1 MAQAGLADE
10 LKIDVEAIARLTE
23 QRRRLTEQLGKIIVG
38 QHEVID
44 NVLLTIFCG
53 GHGLIV
59 GVPGLAKTLLARSL
73 GRALQ
78 LSFSRIQF
86 TPDLM
91 PSDITGTDI
100 IQEDPASG
108 QRRLEFLPG
117 PIFAN
122 LILADEI
129 NRTPPKTQAAMLQT
143 MQEHEVSIG
152 SKTYALPEPFHVFAT
167 QNPIEMEGTYVL
179 PEAQADRF
187 MFSIHCGY
195 PTNSEEELVV
205 RSTTGTAVPELTP
218 VLDAKELIEI
228 QKLVRAMPVSDE
240 VIRFAV
246 KLVSRTRPDDPA
258 APAYVKEYVRWG
270 ASPRASQYLILGA
283 KARAASQG
291 KLCADYEGVKSV
303 ARQVLR
309 HRLITNFNAR
319 AQKITV
325 ADVIEKLLGEV
336 KPER

>member
-1 MAQAGLADE
+1 MTTTQPE
-10 LKIDVEAIARLTE
+10 EINVQAIAKLAQ
-23 QRRRLTEQLGKIIVG
+23 QRTALLEQLSHVIVG
-38 QHEVID
+38 QHEVIE

-59 GVPGLAKTLLARSL
+59 GVPGLAKTLLVRSL
-73 GRALQ
+73 SRALN

-143 MQEHEVSIG
+143 MQEHEVTIG
-152 SKTYALPEPFHVFAT
+152 SKTYPLPTPFHVFAT

-195 PTNSEEELVV
+195 PSNAEEALVV
-205 RSTTGTAVPELTP
+205 RNTTGTASP
-218 VLDAKELIEI
+218 EI
-228 QKLVRAMPVSDE
+228 QPV
-240 VIRFAV
+240 
-246 KLVSRTRPDDPA
+246 
-258 APAYVKEYVRWG
+258 
-270 ASPRASQYLILGA
+270 
-283 KARAASQG
+283 
-291 KLCADYEGVKSV
+291 
-303 ARQVLR
+303 
-309 HRLITNFNAR
+309 
-319 AQKITV
+319 
-325 ADVIEKLLGEV
+325 
-336 KPER
+336 

>member
-1 MAQAGLADE
+1 MDKANN
-10 LKIDVEAIARLTE
+10 VEAIERLAQ
-23 QRRRLTEQLGKIIVG
+23 QRTALVEQLGKVIVG

-59 GVPGLAKTLLARSL
+59 GVPGLAKTLLVRSL
-73 GRALQ
+73 GRALE

-100 IQEDPASG
+100 IQEDPANG

-143 MQEHEVSIG
+143 MQEREVTVG
-152 SKTYALPEPFHVFAT
+152 NRTYPLPLPFHVFAT

-187 MFSIHCGY
+187 MFSIYCGY
-195 PTNSEEELVV
+195 PTNAEEELLV
-205 RSTTGTAVPELTP
+205 RNTTGTEKPELKP
-218 VLDAKELIEI
+218 VLNAQEIIEI
-228 QKLVRAMPVSDE
+228 Q
-240 VIRFAV
+240 
-246 KLVSRTRPDDPA
+246 
-258 APAYVKEYVRWG
+258 
-270 ASPRASQYLILGA
+270 
-283 KARAASQG
+283 
-291 KLCADYEGVKSV
+291 
-303 ARQVLR
+303 
-309 HRLITNFNAR
+309 
-319 AQKITV
+319 
-325 ADVIEKLLGEV
+325 
-336 KPER
+336 

>member
-1 MAQAGLADE
+1 MLQALMHSSQPDE
-10 LKIDVEAIARLTE
+10 LNVQAITKLAQ
-23 QRRRLTEQLGKIIVG
+23 QRTLLIEQLSHVIVG

-53 GHGLIV
+53 GHALII
-59 GVPGLAKTLLARSL
+59 GVPGLAKTLLVRSL
-73 GRALQ
+73 GRSLNLA
-78 LSFSRIQF
+78 FSRIQF

-143 MQEHEVSIG
+143 MQEREVSIG
-152 SKTYALPEPFHVFAT
+152 SKTYPLPTPFHVFAT

-187 MFSIHCGY
+187 MFNINCTY
-195 PTNSEEELVV
+195 PSNAEEMTIV
-205 RSTTGTAVPELTP
+205 RNTTGVEVPELNP
-218 VLDAKELIEI
+218 ALDPAQILEI
-228 QKLVRAMPVSDE
+228 QKLVRAMPISDE
-240 VIRFAV
+240 VIRYA
-246 KLVSRTRPDDPA
+246 
-258 APAYVKEYVRWG
+258 
-270 ASPRASQYLILGA
+270 
-283 KARAASQG
+283 
-291 KLCADYEGVKSV
+291 
-303 ARQVLR
+303 
-309 HRLITNFNAR
+309 
-319 AQKITV
+319 
-325 ADVIEKLLGEV
+325 
-336 KPER
+336 

>member
-1 MAQAGLADE
+1 
-10 LKIDVEAIARLTE
+10 
-23 QRRRLTEQLGKIIVG
+23 
-38 QHEVID
+38 
-44 NVLLTIFCG
+44 
-53 GHGLIV
+53 
-59 GVPGLAKTLLARSL
+59 RSL
-73 GRALQ
+73 GRTLN

-100 IQEDPASG
+100 IEEDPATG
-108 QRRLEFLPG
+108 KRRLEFLPG

-152 SKTYALPEPFHVFAT
+152 SKTYALPNPFHVFAT

-187 MFSIHCGY
+187 MFSIYCGY
-195 PTNSEEELVV
+195 PTPAEEERVV
-205 RSTTGTAVPELTP
+205 RNTTGTDIPDLGV
-218 VLDAKELIEI
+218 VLGAAEIVEI

-240 VIRFAV
+240 VIRFTV
-246 KLVSRTRPDDPA
+246 KLGARTRPEEA
-258 APAYVKEYVRWG
+258 SAPAYVKEYVRWG
-270 ASPRASQYLILGA
+270 ASPRASQYLVLGA
-283 KARAASQG
+283 KARAAVNG
-291 KLCADYEGVKSV
+291 RLCADYEGVRSV

-309 HRLITNFNAR
+309 HRLLANFNAR
-319 AQKITV
+319 AQKVSVSDLIERLLT
-325 ADVIEKLLGEV
+325 DV
-336 KPER
+336 